1 MAIYCEGLV
10 ALRFDRRYG
19 PAVVEVL
26 FLRSLAGAQA
36 PQLDSLK
43 NRTRFPVAGT
53 TMKPFSLS
61 RILAA
66 IQDLRDGMRQ
76 SELWLTLAWHDIRQR
91 YRRSIAGPFWI
102 TISMAMM
109 IGGLG
114 YLSTGVFNQRV
125 DDHLPYLAAGIIVFS
140 LISSLVNEGCNVFI
154 ETSRSILQI
163 KAPFSIYVYQIVW
176 RNLLIFLHNITIYG
190 AVAIIFKLNPGYVA
204 LLAVLGVFAILLNSF
219 FLTFT
224 LGGLGA
230 RFRDV
235 PLICTN
241 LMQVAFFMSPV
252 FWRPTAVQNQLFIE
266 LNPFYYF
273 IESVRMPLLG
283 EPPPAKIWL
292 VIAAITVGN
301 AVVSVLFFARV
312 RPRIPYWL

>member
-1 MAIYCEGLV
+1 
-10 ALRFDRRYG
+10 
-19 PAVVEVL
+19 
-26 FLRSLAGAQA
+26 
-36 PQLDSLK
+36 
-43 NRTRFPVAGT
+43 
-53 TMKPFSLS
+53 MKLFSLS

-66 IQDLRDGMRQ
+66 IQDLYDGLRQ
-76 SELWLTLAWHDIRQR
+76 SELWLTLGWHDIRQR

-125 DDHLPYLAAGIIVFS
+125 DDHLPYLALGIIVFS
-140 LISSLVNEGCNVFI
+140 LITSLVNEGCNVFI
-154 ETSRSILQI
+154 DTSRSILQI
-163 KAPFSIYVYQIVW
+163 KAPFSIYVYQIIW

-190 AVAIIFKLNPGYVA
+190 AVLVIFKLNPGYTG
-204 LLAVLGVFAILLNSF
+204 LLAIVGVAVILLNGF
-219 FLTFT
+219 FFAFT

-235 PLICTN
+235 PLIFSN

-252 FWRPTAVQNQLFIE
+252 FWRATAVQNQLFVE

-273 IESVRMPLLG
+273 MESVRMPLLG
-283 EPPPAKIWL
+283 EAPPAKLWL
-292 VIAAITVGN
+292 VIAAITLGN
-301 AVVSVLFFARV
+301 AVVSILFFARV